1 MKTATGAWWTAG
13 TYRSVSGRTVNATM
27 ACAVALKD
35 ITGLR
40 VENAKGVTVLASSA
54 NAVSYQ

>member
-1 MKTATGAWWTAG
+1 
-13 TYRSVSGRTVNATM
+13 M